1 MLWRLQNGELPEN
14 LQPSVVWVAIGT
26 QDLGLT
32 FCSPE
37 LVIIGVLRVVE
48 EILLR
53 THTSEVVINGI
64 LPRTFNKEGYLAKGG
79 AVRPSIWEDIRVVNN
94 ELKLYA
100 TYRNRVSF
108 FESTATFLED
118 PKAPNAELKIDSS
131 LMDDRFHLTK
141 KGYQEWANQAA
152 LKLQK
157 LIVLP
162 YRNVTVQPSHDE
174 DKQEY
179 FRDDDW

>member
-1 MLWRLQNGELPEN
+1 LLWRIQNGELPET
-14 LQPSVVWVAIGT
+14 LQPSVFWVAIGT

-53 THTSEVVINGI
+53 TRSSEVVINAI
-64 LPRTFNKEGYLAKGG
+64 LPRTFNKEGYVAKGG
-79 AVRPSIWEDIRVVNN
+79 SVKPSLWEDIKVVNY

-100 TYRNRVSF
+100 TYRSRVSF
-108 FESTATFLED
+108 FDSTNTYLED
-118 PKAPNAELKIDSS
+118 PKAPTAELKIDEN
-131 LMDDRFHLTK
+131 LMDDFFHLTK
-141 KGYQEWANQAA
+141 KGYQRWASEASD
-152 LKLQK
+152 KLQK
-157 LIVLP
+157 MIALP
-162 YRNVTVQPSHDE
+162 HRNSTQQTNQEE
-174 DKQEY
+174 DKQEF